1 MGVTRVSS
9 RVPAVTHR
17 VTVLTGG
24 STPERDVAL
33 AGGAQ
38 VVAALR
44 EEGHTV
50 SVVDTVSGPLSAS
63 SEADLLTGA
72 VDREPPT
79 LNQLEALRREEL
91 GPRLTELPEVREAD
105 VVFLVLHGR
114 QGEGGE
120 LQALLDLAG
129 VPYIGS
135 DALGSGIAMAKDIAK
150 RLMQHAGITT
160 PDWVMWP
167 SATESIDALGWP
179 LIVKPSR
186 VGSTVGLSVV
196 DTPDDL
202 RSAVELA
209 KTHDDDVMIEQLI
222 RGREFTVG
230 ILGDE
235 ALAVG
240 EIIPQ
245 HDIFDYECKYTPG
258 MTQEIFPAD
267 LPSETT
273 ATIQAS
279 AAKTHCVLKLRDMSR
294 VDFILSPAGNLH
306 CLEANTLP
314 GLTSTS
320 LLPQSAKASGIGFRQ
335 LCTTLCD
342 LAVDRCRG
350 TKARARGF

>member
-1 MGVTRVSS
+1 M
-9 RVPAVTHR
+9 THR

-33 AGGAQ
+33 AGSAQ

-44 EEGHTV
+44 EDGHTV
-50 SVVDTVSGPLSAS
+50 SIVDTVSGPLSAS
-63 SEADLLTGA
+63 GEADLLTGV

-79 LNQLEALRREEL
+79 QLELEALRLKEL
-91 GPRLTELPEVREAD
+91 GPRLAEIAEIKEAD
-105 VVFLVLHGR
+105 IVFLVLHGR

-129 VPYIGS
+129 VPYTGS

-150 RLMQHAGITT
+150 RLMRQAGIRT

-167 SATESIDALGWP
+167 ASTETIDALGWP

-196 DTPDDL
+196 DTEKDL
-202 RSAVELA
+202 ESAIEQA
-209 KTHDDDVMIEQLI
+209 QIYDDDVMIEQLI
-222 RGREFTVG
+222 RGRELTVG
-230 ILGDE
+230 VLADE

-267 LPSETT
+267 LPTTT
-273 ATIQAS
+273 AAAIQAS
-279 AAKTHCVLKLRDMSR
+279 AAETHRVMKLRDMSR
-294 VDFILSPAGNLH
+294 VDFILSPDGNLH

-320 LLPQSAKASGIGFRQ
+320 LLPQSAEAAGISFRQ

-350 TKARARGF
+350 TKAGSRGF

>member
-1 MGVTRVSS
+1 M
-9 RVPAVTHR
+9 THR

-50 SVVDTVSGPLSAS
+50 SVVDTVSGPLTACG
-63 SEADLLTGA
+63 EADLLTGV

-79 LNQLEALRREEL
+79 PIELQALRRKEL
-91 GPRLTELPEVREAD
+91 GPRLAELAEIKEAD

-129 VPYIGS
+129 VPYTGS
-135 DALGSGIAMAKDIAK
+135 DALGSAVAMAKDIAK
-150 RLMQHAGITT
+150 RLMRHAGIKT

-167 SATESIDALGWP
+167 ASPESIDALGWP

-196 DTPDDL
+196 DTAEAL
-202 RSAVELA
+202 TSAVEHA
-209 KTHDDDVMIEQLI
+209 KEYDEDVMIEQLI
-222 RGREFTVG
+222 RGRELTVG
-230 ILGDE
+230 VLGDK

-267 LPSETT
+267 LPAETT
-273 ATIQAS
+273 AAIQAS
-279 AAKTHCVLKLRDMSR
+279 ATETHRVLKLRDMSR
-294 VDFILSPAGNLH
+294 VDFILSPESDLH
-306 CLEANTLP
+306 CLEVNTLP
-314 GLTSTS
+314 GLTNTS
-320 LLPQSAKASGIGFRQ
+320 LLPQSAEGAGIGFRQ

-350 TKARARGF
+350 TKAGSRGF

>member
-1 MGVTRVSS
+1 MGGTRIP
-9 RVPAVTHR
+9 RCVPAVTHR

-33 AGGAQ
+33 AGSAQ

-44 EEGHTV
+44 EDGHAV
-50 SVVDTVSGPLSAS
+50 SIVDTVSGPLSAS
-63 SEADLLTGA
+63 AEADLLTGV

-79 LNQLEALRREEL
+79 PLELEALRLKEL
-91 GPRLTELPEVREAD
+91 GPRLAEIAEIKEAD
-105 VVFLVLHGR
+105 IVFLVLHGR

-120 LQALLDLAG
+120 LQALLDLAE
-129 VPYIGS
+129 VPYTGT

-150 RLMQHAGITT
+150 RLMRQAGIRT

-167 SATESIDALGWP
+167 ASAEAIDTLGWP

-186 VGSTVGLSVV
+186 VGSSVGLRVV
-196 DTPDDL
+196 DTEKDL
-202 RSAVELA
+202 ESAIEHA
-209 KTHDDDVMIEQLI
+209 KIYDDDVMIEQLI
-222 RGREFTVG
+222 RGRELTVG
-230 ILGDE
+230 VLGDE

-267 LPSETT
+267 LPT
-273 ATIQAS
+273 ATAATIRAS
-279 AAKTHCVLKLRDMSR
+279 AAETHRVMRLRDMSR
-294 VDFILSPAGNLH
+294 IDFILSTEGNLH

-320 LLPQSAKASGIGFRQ
+320 LLPQSAEAAGISFRQ
-335 LCTTLCD
+335 FCTTLCD

-350 TKARARGF
+350 TKAGSRGF